1 MSNTP
6 KILIID
12 DDKAVCAGIRL
23 LLEKQGYITESL
35 HLPSGIEDTMI
46 NFRPDLIILD
56 MNFTVDTSGKQGLL
70 ALEKIQHIQKN
81 IPVILMT
88 GWATVQLAV
97 EGMKRGAVDF
107 LAKPWDNNHLLDSVK
122 TIFDIRK
129 PNPYTPQHDALIIGK
144 SEKLSDIISQ
154 AKHVAATDAS
164 VLITGESGTGKEL
177 LAEMI
182 HYHSRRKD
190 QSFVKVNL
198 GGISAS
204 LFESEMF
211 GHKKGAFTGA
221 VSDRTGRFALADKG
235 TIFLD
240 EIGDLDL
247 TSQVKLLRVLQEK
260 TYEVLGSSTP
270 KKTDCRV
277 ISATNRNLMDMIYQ
291 GSFREDL
298 FYRVNLIHLHLP
310 SLSERKE
317 DVPLLIRF
325 FTDKTCVLYGLPP
338 VSFSEDSVSFLC
350 QKEYPG
356 NIRQLKNVVE
366 RCILLNST
374 KDILQPK
381 DVEKIFNAN
390 PKVTEKLNLP
400 EVGQV
405 TLEELEILMIKK
417 AFDFHQ
423 KSVAKTA
430 AALGITRSSLYRR
443 LEKHNIPYEF

>member
-1 MSNTP
+1 
-6 KILIID
+6 
-12 DDKAVCAGIRL
+12 
-23 LLEKQGYITESL
+23 
-35 HLPSGIEDTMI
+35 
-46 NFRPDLIILD
+46 
-56 MNFTVDTSGKQGLL
+56 
-70 ALEKIQHIQKN
+70 
-81 IPVILMT
+81 
-88 GWATVQLAV
+88 
-97 EGMKRGAVDF
+97 
-107 LAKPWDNNHLLDSVK
+107 
-122 TIFDIRK
+122 
-129 PNPYTPQHDALIIGK
+129 
-144 SEKLSDIISQ
+144 
-154 AKHVAATDAS
+154 
-164 VLITGESGTGKEL
+164 
-177 LAEMI
+177 
-182 HYHSRRKD
+182 
-190 QSFVKVNL
+190 
-198 GGISAS
+198 
-204 LFESEMF
+204 
-211 GHKKGAFTGA
+211 
-221 VSDRTGRFALADKG
+221 
-235 TIFLD
+235 
-240 EIGDLDL
+240 
-247 TSQVKLLRVLQEK
+247 
-260 TYEVLGSSTP
+260 
-270 KKTDCRV
+270 
-277 ISATNRNLMDMIYQ
+277 MDMIYQ

-317 DVPLLIRF
+317 DIPLLIRF